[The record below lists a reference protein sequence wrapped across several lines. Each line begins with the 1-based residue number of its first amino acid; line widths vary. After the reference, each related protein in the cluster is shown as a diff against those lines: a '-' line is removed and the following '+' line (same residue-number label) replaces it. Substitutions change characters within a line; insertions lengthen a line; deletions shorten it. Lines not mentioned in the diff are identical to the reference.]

1 MRILVMICRSDRDLD
16 WTRADDGDDVKD
28 AGR

>member
-1 MRILVMICRSDRDLD
+1 MILVMICRSDRDLD
-16 WTRADDGDDVKD
+16 WIRVDDGDDVKD